1 MDRISRRTLRLAVI
15 VAGIATPTWLVAQ
28 NGEDGAFDRTPQN
41 CLILQTVDK
50 TEVVDDQNI
59 IFKLRNDKLFRNTLP
74 RKCPNLQRE
83 GRFMYETTTGRL
95 CAIDTITVLEQ
106 IGVNLSRGFTCRL
119 GEFVPLSPAEAE
131 DLALERKEGPR
142 GRRGIQARPVETE
155 SEDADTDADSA
166 PPPAESADKD

>member
-1 MDRISRRTLRLAVI
+1 MERISRRTLRLAVV

-74 RKCPNLQRE
+74 RKCPNRKSHRCLPTFCVLLLQNCNRH
-83 GRFMYETTTGRL
+83 R
-95 CAIDTITVLEQ
+95 
-106 IGVNLSRGFTCRL
+106 
-119 GEFVPLSPAEAE
+119 
-131 DLALERKEGPR
+131 
-142 GRRGIQARPVETE
+142 
-155 SEDADTDADSA
+155 
-166 PPPAESADKD
+166 